1 MSRARTLEE
10 GGCWCDSAALWC
22 HQGPC
27 SLICPLGC
35 FGMLPSLS
43 HYDRAAGKATSAKSV
58 SKHKMDGAGGG
69 GRRGGVKGGWGMGGV
84 LKQLILNHLPKGVQ
98 SNWPGLSHE
107 LDKARKEKV
116 KI

>member
-1 MSRARTLEE
+1 MTEQLAKPQVPSQCPNTR
-10 GGCWCDSAALWC
+10 WM
-22 HQGPC
+22 GPVV
-27 SLICPLGC
+27 G
-35 FGMLPSLS
+35 
-43 HYDRAAGKATSAKSV
+43 V
-58 SKHKMDGAGGG
+58 
-69 GRRGGVKGGWGMGGV
+69 GGVGSRGGWGMGGV